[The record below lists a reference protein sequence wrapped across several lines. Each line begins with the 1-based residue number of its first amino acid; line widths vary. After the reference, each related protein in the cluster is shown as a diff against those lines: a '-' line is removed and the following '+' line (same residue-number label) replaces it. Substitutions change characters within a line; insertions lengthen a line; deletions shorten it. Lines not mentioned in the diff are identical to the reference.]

1 MAVPLLIILMWAGM
15 LWSRALLS
23 MAMMAFFLL
32 TVVSGFKEGR
42 EALKGSWWM
51 KLMILLFVIPAIT
64 GFWSQDISQ
73 WSRSVQVKLP
83 LLFMP
88 LAIPVFRSMDR
99 RMRMALLFTLCGF
112 IVLSSFYSYWCYFS
126 TPGMDELYL
135 KAKVLPVAMSND
147 HVRYA
152 WLLVIGYTWLLYS
165 LLKGG
170 IGGRMKMVGYAV
182 LIYIA
187 VFIHVLA
194 AKTGLIGF
202 YLVTAMAILTM
213 VPLRFRFASI
223 ILVISIPLIGWF
235 LLPSF
240 QNRLKFVVWDFQNYS
255 RDNYTEGLSDGPRI
269 LSYKAGSEIF
279 VQHPLTGVGS
289 GDVLSETWK
298 WYDVNAGFLKNYER
312 LLPSNEVLL
321 YACAGGIL
329 AALAC
334 LVAMLYPFFMKNIRG
349 NMLWFC
355 FHAVSVMGF
364 MYEIGLEVQ
373 HGVFLY
379 GFFSCW
385 FYSMLSPAAEVEAV

>member
-1 MAVPLLIILMWAGM
+1 MWAGM

-23 MAMMAFFLL
+23 MAMMAFFLV
-32 TVVSGFKEGR
+32 TVVSRFKESR
-42 EALKGSWWM
+42 EAVGHSWWM
-51 KLMILLFVIPAIT
+51 KLMILLFIIPALT
-64 GFWSQDISQ
+64 VFWSEDSSQ
-73 WSRSVQVKLP
+73 WLRSVQVKLP

-88 LAIPVFRSMDR
+88 LAIPVFMGMGR
-99 RMRMALLFTLCGF
+99 RIKNSLLFTLCGL
-112 IVLSSFYSYWCYFS
+112 IVLSSFYSYWNYFS
-126 TPGMDELYL
+126 TPGMNELYL

-152 WLLVIGYTWLLYS
+152 WLLVIGYTWLLYA

-170 IGGRMKMVGYAV
+170 IKGKMKIIGYGLLV
-182 LIYIA
+182 YIA

-194 AKTGLIGF
+194 AKTGLMGF
-202 YLVTAMAILTM
+202 YIVNAVAILTM
-213 VPLRFRFASI
+213 VPAKLRFASI
-223 ILVISIPLIGWF
+223 LLFLSIPLIGWF

-240 QNRLKFVVWDFQNYS
+240 QNRVKFVVWDYQNYS
-255 RDNYTEGLSDGPRI
+255 RGSYVEGLSDGPRI
-269 LSYKAGSEIF
+269 LSYQAGADVFSR
-279 VQHPLTGVGS
+279 HPLTGVGS
-289 GDVLSETWK
+289 GDVLSETWQ
-298 WYDVNAGFLKNYER
+298 WYDVNAPFLKNYER

-329 AALAC
+329 AAIVC
-334 LVAMLYPFFMKNIRG
+334 LIALFYPFFMKNIRG

-355 FHAVSVMGF
+355 FHITSVIGF

-385 FYSMLSPAAEVEAV
+385 FYSMLWPAVEAEGV

>member
-1 MAVPLLIILMWAGM
+1 MWAGM

-23 MAMMAFFLL
+23 MAMMAFFVV
-32 TVVSGFKEGR
+32 TVVSRFKESR
-42 EALKGSWWM
+42 DAVKRSWWM
-51 KLMILLFVIPAIT
+51 KLMILLFIIPAIT
-64 GFWSQDISQ
+64 VFWSEDSSQ
-73 WSRSVQVKLP
+73 WLRSVQVKLP

-88 LAIPVFRSMDR
+88 LAIPVFISMDKR
-99 RMRMALLFTLCGF
+99 VRTSLLFTLCGL
-112 IVLSSFYSYWCYFS
+112 IVLSSFYSYWNYFS

-152 WLLVIGYTWLLYS
+152 WLLVIGYTWLLYE

-170 IGGRMKMVGYAV
+170 IRGKMKIIGYGLLV
-182 LIYIA
+182 YIA

-194 AKTGLIGF
+194 AKTGLMGF
-202 YLVTAMAILTM
+202 YIVNAVAILTM
-213 VPLRFRFASI
+213 VPAKLRFASI
-223 ILVISIPLIGWF
+223 LLFISIPLAGWF

-240 QNRLKFVVWDFQNYS
+240 QNRVKFVVWDYQNYS
-255 RDNYTEGLSDGPRI
+255 RGNYVEGLSDGPRI
-269 LSYKAGSEIF
+269 LSYQAGADVFSR
-279 VQHPLTGVGS
+279 HPLTGVGS
-289 GDVLSETWK
+289 GDVLSETWE
-298 WYDVNAGFLKNYER
+298 WYDMNAPLLKNYER

-329 AALAC
+329 AAIVC
-334 LVAMLYPFFMKNIRG
+334 LVALLYPFFMKNIRG

-355 FHAVSVMGF
+355 FHITSAIGF

-379 GFFSCW
+379 SFFSCW
-385 FYSMLSPAAEVEAV
+385 FYSMLWPAVEAEAV